1 MRTFRPALV
10 AALLAVAGTVLVTA
24 PPGSDAAVTPKTRHF
39 IANLGGSTAPAKLGF
54 DVFDIGSSRGQTAM
68 LPKKVSGLV
77 WLGQHCPTP
86 ADAAFKSTINRLA
99 RNPKVFGYYL
109 SDEPHIRDCPR
120 GPANMATRAAYIR
133 KVSGGRQKSFVV
145 INQSTS
151 DWDAGY
157 RDYKAYRP
165 AVSKVDLIGV
175 DVYPCSFKGCDF
187 SKIGY
192 KVGLARKSGI
202 PLRAIVPVYQA
213 FGQERAST
221 DNYYRMPSA
230 TQARKMLARWRKVV
244 PHPVM
249 DYAYGWRN
257 QGPANPTLV
266 DRSDIQAVFQRFF
279 VG

>member
-1 MRTFRPALV
+1 MTILMALI
-10 AALLAVAGTVLVTA
+10 GSVLVVGVPSGSEGATA
-24 PPGSDAAVTPKTRHF
+24 IPTRHF
-39 IANLGGSTAPAKLGF
+39 IANLGGATKPASLGF
-54 DVFDIGSSRGQTAM
+54 NVFDIGSSRGQTAK
-68 LPKKVSGLV
+68 LPSRVSGLV
-77 WLGQHCPTP
+77 WLGQHCPTR
-86 ADAAFKSTINRLA
+86 ADAAFKRTINRLA
-99 RNPKVFGYYL
+99 SNRKVFGYYL
-109 SDEPHIRDCPR
+109 SDEPHVRDCPS
-120 GPANMATRAAYIR
+120 GPAALATRAAYIR
-133 KVSGGRQKSFVV
+133 KMSGGRQKSFIV

-175 DVYPCSFKGCDF
+175 DVYPCSINGCDF

-202 PLRAIVPVYQA
+202 PLGAIVPVYQA

-221 DNYYRMPSA
+221 DHYYRMPRA
-230 TQARKMLARWRKVV
+230 AQVKTMLARWHKVV

-257 QGPANPTLV
+257 QGSANPTLV
-266 DRSDIQAVFQRFF
+266 DRSAVQAVFARFF
-279 VG
+279 AGAATRRS